1 MAPPEASQP
10 PPPGKGKEKKKDDID
25 DLPEEDLALKEQ
37 LELYVLRAQDADPG
51 VQKLALESMRQE
63 IRSAT
68 SSMTSVPKPL
78 KFLRPHYGALKSYFE
93 TMPESELKKYM
104 ADILSVL
111 ALTMSVEGERESLKY
126 RLLGSEGD
134 IGSWGHE
141 YVSPMGPSDDP
152 FGVAAMMNFDGYSE
166 VCSPSVADQI
176 FSMLNDPS
184 AAQQMFAMWSS
195 LGSSPC
201 ASAVREDMPF
211 DTYSEPVDMTAAP
224 AQRINSA
231 SPLGP
236 TGVNRELKVSDE
248 LVPNNGSQQGTN
260 IIPRSVGNVLADKML
275 MALSLFRKSLSD
287 GVLAQVWMP
296 IEHNGRIV
304 LSTFEQPFLLD
315 QDLAG
320 YREVS
325 RNFLFSVKEEPGL
338 HLGLPGR
345 VFISGVPEWTSSVL
359 YYSKPEYLRMD
370 HALRHEIRGS
380 LAMPIYDPS
389 KGSCCAVLELVT
401 NKEKPDFD
409 AEMDSVCNA
418 LQAVNLQTATD
429 RSSQKVYSENQ
440 KSAFIE
446 ILDVLRA
453 ICHAHMLPL
462 ALTWVPTSNGIDNG
476 YCVRNNIGVDSQSGK
491 TVLRIHESACYIND
505 AKMQGFLHAC
515 AERHLEKGQGI
526 AGRALKS
533 NLPFFSPDVREYN
546 IEDYPLAHHARKF
559 GLHAA
564 VAIRLRSTYTGNDD
578 YILEFFLPVNCK
590 GCGEQQ
596 MLLNNLSSTMQR
608 ICKSLRTVSE
618 AEADSVSASVA
629 SMNKKSNGSLP
640 TGNSESSSQDDQPIT
655 ESAFQDLSLAD
666 KQEQDI
672 ESDQAQA
679 SSMRVAEKKRSTSEK
694 NFSLDVLRKYFSGSL
709 REASMSLG
717 VCPTTLKRIC
727 RQHGISRWPSRKI
740 NKVNRSLKK
749 IQTVINS
756 VHGVDRSLQYDPA
769 TGSLV
774 PAASLPDK
782 MPFSAYDSLPTSS
795 VGKTMEEKSSPKSE
809 QGFSSPDGWQR
820 EDCQFHV
827 SNISKREGEGDEV
840 RMLANNNN
848 GSRNYAPDVAKFTPH
863 SNSKDAQGPL
873 YPIVVNSLRIGE
885 TGYTNSPTSLHP
897 SIDDQTMGRNSSFV
911 QQADVTMVDG
921 HDTKEHTHPS
931 TSGMT
936 DSSSGSASSQPTFKG
951 NPGYVIK
958 DRSSPALTV
967 KATYNGDTVR
977 FKFLPAMGWYHL
989 LEEIAKR
996 FRLTTGAFQL
1006 KYKDDEDEWVILA
1019 SDSDLQECVDILDSI
1034 GSRNVKL
1041 QVRDLPC
1048 LISSSGSSSC
1058 LQVTGRET

>member
-1 MAPPEASQP
+1 MDMPMPSR
-10 PPPGKGKEKKKDDID
+10 
-25 DLPEEDLALKEQ
+25 
-37 LELYVLRAQDADPG
+37 RAG
-51 VQKLALESMRQE
+51 CNGNIS
-63 IRSAT
+63 
-68 SSMTSVPKPL
+68 
-78 KFLRPHYGALKSYFE
+78 
-93 TMPESELKKYM
+93 
-104 ADILSVL
+104 
-111 ALTMSVEGERESLKY
+111 
-126 RLLGSEGD
+126 
-134 IGSWGHE
+134 
-141 YVSPMGPSDDP
+141 SPMGSSDDP
-152 FGVAAMMNFDGYSE
+152 FSVAATMNFDGYSE
-166 VCSPSVADQI
+166 LCSPSVADQI

-195 LGSSPC
+195 LGSSPR
-201 ASAVREDMPF
+201 ASAMREDMPF
-211 DTYSEPVDMTAAP
+211 DTYSGPMDATAAP
-224 AQRINSA
+224 TQRSNSA
-231 SPLGP
+231 SALSP
-236 TGVNRELKVSDE
+236 TGVDRELKVSDE
-248 LVPNNGSQQGTN
+248 LVPHNGLQQGSN
-260 IIPRSVGNVLADKML
+260 IIPRSVGNFLADKML
-275 MALSLFRKSLSD
+275 MALSLLRKSLSD

-296 IEHNGRIV
+296 VEHDGRVV

-325 RNFLFSVKEEPGL
+325 RNFMFSVEEPGL

-370 HALRHEIRGS
+370 HAVRHEIRGS

-409 AEMDSVCNA
+409 AEMDSV
-418 LQAVNLQTATD
+418 
-429 RSSQKVYSENQ
+429 YSENE
-440 KSAFIE
+440 KSAFTE

-476 YCVRNNIGVDSQSGK
+476 VDSQSGK
-491 TVLRIHESACYIND
+491 AVLRIHESACYIND

-533 NLPFFSPDVREYN
+533 NLPFFSPDIREYS

-618 AEADSVSASVA
+618 AEVDNAGASATA
-629 SMNKKSNGSLP
+629 MHEKTNGSLP
-640 TGNSESSSQDDQPIT
+640 TGNTESSSHDDQPIA
-655 ESAFQDLSLAD
+655 ESVFQDLSLGD
-666 KQEQDI
+666 KQGDREP
-672 ESDQAQA
+672 DQAH
-679 SSMRVAEKKRSTSEK
+679 SSSIRVAEKKRSTSEK

-709 REASMSLG
+709 RDAAMSLG

-782 MPFSAYDSLPTSS
+782 MQFSACDTLPTSS
-795 VGKTMEEKSSPKSE
+795 VGKPMEEKSSPKSE

-820 EDCQFHV
+820 ETCQFHV
-827 SNISKREGEGDEV
+827 SSISKREGDEV

-848 GSRNYAPDVAKFTPH
+848 CSRNSASGVAKVTPH
-863 SNSKDAQGPL
+863 SNSEDAQGPL
-873 YPIVVNSLRIGE
+873 YPIGAVNSLCTGEIG
-885 TGYTNSPTSLHP
+885 YINSPTSLHP
-897 SIDDQTMGRNSSFV
+897 SIDSVEDPTMGRNSSFV

-921 HDTKEHTHPS
+921 HDTKERAHPS

-951 NPGYVIK
+951 NPGNVLK

-967 KATYNGDTVR
+967 KATYNGDNVR

-996 FRLTTGAFQL
+996 FKLTTGAFQL
-1006 KYKDDEDEWVILA
+1006 KYKDDEDEWVNLA
-1019 SDSDLQECVDILDSI
+1019 NDSDLQECVDVLDSI

-1041 QVRDLPC
+1041 LVRDLPC
-1048 LISSSGSSSC
+1048 LVSSSGSSSC
-1058 LQVTGRET
+1058 LQVEAHSS

>member
-1 MAPPEASQP
+1 MDMPTPSNRAS
-10 PPPGKGKEKKKDDID
+10 
-25 DLPEEDLALKEQ
+25 
-37 LELYVLRAQDADPG
+37 Y
-51 VQKLALESMRQE
+51 
-63 IRSAT
+63 
-68 SSMTSVPKPL
+68 
-78 KFLRPHYGALKSYFE
+78 
-93 TMPESELKKYM
+93 
-104 ADILSVL
+104 
-111 ALTMSVEGERESLKY
+111 
-126 RLLGSEGD
+126 
-134 IGSWGHE
+134 IG
-141 YVSPMGPSDDP
+141 SPMGSSDDP

-166 VCSPSVADQI
+166 LCSPSVADQI

-195 LGSSPC
+195 LGSSPR
-201 ASAVREDMPF
+201 AAAMREDMPF
-211 DTYSEPVDMTAAP
+211 DTYSGPVDATAAP
-224 AQRINSA
+224 TQRNTSSSA
-231 SPLGP
+231 LSPI
-236 TGVNRELKVSDE
+236 GVNRELKDSDE
-248 LVPNNGSQQGTN
+248 LVPNNGSQQGSN
-260 IIPRSVGNVLADKML
+260 IIPRSMGNIFADKML

-296 IEHNGRIV
+296 VEHNGRVV
-304 LSTFEQPFLLD
+304 LSTCEQPFLLD

-359 YYSKPEYLRMD
+359 YYSKPEYLRME

-409 AEMDSVCNA
+409 AEMDS
-418 LQAVNLQTATD
+418 AVNLQTTTD
-429 RSSQKVYSENQ
+429 RSNPKVYSENQ
-440 KSAFIE
+440 KSAFTE

-462 ALTWVPTSNGIDNG
+462 ALTWVPISNSIDNG
-476 YCVRNNIGVDSQSGK
+476 YCVGKNIGVDSQSGK
-491 TVLRIHESACYIND
+491 AVLRVHESACYIND
-505 AKMQGFLHAC
+505 TNMRGFLHAC

-533 NLPFFSPDVREYN
+533 NLPFFSPDIREYS

-578 YILEFFLPVNCK
+578 YILELFLPVNCK

-608 ICKSLRTVSE
+608 ICKSLQTVSE
-618 AEADSVSASVA
+618 VEADDVSASA
-629 SMNKKSNGSLP
+629 AAMYKKTNESLP
-640 TGNSESSSQDDQPIT
+640 TGNSENSSHEDQPIT
-655 ESAFQDLSLAD
+655 EPAFQDLSLGD
-666 KQEQDI
+666 KQGDI
-672 ESDQAQA
+672 EPDQ
-679 SSMRVAEKKRSTSEK
+679 
-694 NFSLDVLRKYFSGSL
+694 VLHYF
-709 REASMSLG
+709 
-717 VCPTTLKRIC
+717 CPTTLKRIC
-727 RQHGISRWPSRKI
+727 RQHGILRWPSRKI

-774 PAASLPDK
+774 PAASRPDK
-782 MPFSAYDSLPTSS
+782 MPFSACDTLPTSS
-795 VGKTMEEKSSPKSE
+795 VGKTMEEKSSPKSG
-809 QGFSSPDGWQR
+809 QGLSSPDGWQR
-820 EDCQFHV
+820 ETSLFHV
-827 SNISKREGEGDEV
+827 SSISKREGDEV
-840 RMLANNNN
+840 QMLANNNN
-848 GSRNYAPDVAKFTPH
+848 SNRNYASDFAKVTPH
-863 SNSKDAQGPL
+863 SNSEDAQGPL
-873 YPIVVNSLRIGE
+873 YPIGAVNSLRAGE
-885 TGYTNSPTSLHP
+885 TGYINSPTSLHP
-897 SIDDQTMGRNSSFV
+897 SINSVEDHTMGRNSSFV
-911 QQADVTMVDG
+911 QAGVTMVDG
-921 HDTKEHTHPS
+921 QDTKEHTHPS
-931 TSGMT
+931 TSGMS

-951 NPGYVIK
+951 NPGHVVK

-996 FRLTTGAFQL
+996 FKLTTGAFQL

-1019 SDSDLQECVDILDSI
+1019 NDSDLQECVDVLDSI

-1058 LQVTGRET
+1058 LQVETHSS